1 MPNYPQTAPN
11 PKKLN
16 LNDVLHVP
24 MQHPSHHV
32 VSMSACQTLEKRGT
46 EFACWID
53 VSSIVFYGN
62 DQQILIGESSGPTPQ
77 HARSNRL
84 FEPAANVSSMGPPRP
99 K

>member
-16 LNDVLHVP
+16 LNDVPHVP

-53 VSSIVFYGN
+53 VSSIVSPWCLGGN
-62 DQQILIGESSGPTPQ
+62 GGMDYRDYYLGSIGTTTGIHSPIPS
-77 HARSNRL
+77 
-84 FEPAANVSSMGPPRP
+84 
-99 K
+99 